1 MGAAENSRRIQAPI
15 ESDLARARPSHA
27 RVVNMGRNARIGRTR
42 IETSHGRRRRGAVGV
57 AAAVAVA
64 VAAVFA
70 LGLELGRR
78 KEPAEPQRP
87 ADPLA
92 LLDGAERIAP
102 PAPAPAKLVFHDVL
116 TAKDRSQ
123 DVLLPAPKP
132 APARQ
137 VAARKAPAATTTE
150 PAAGSGASQVAA
162 RAVPAPDD
170 RTPPATAASTTPAAE
185 AAPRSGWEIQLVA
198 SPNEA
203 EAKRIA
209 VKHAGARVVTADVD
223 GKRWYRVRLV
233 GFASR
238 PEAQAALERLGRD
251 GVHAFVTAAR

>member
-1 MGAAENSRRIQAPI
+1 
-15 ESDLARARPSHA
+15 
-27 RVVNMGRNARIGRTR
+27 MGRNARIGRTR
-42 IETSHGRRRRGAVGV
+42 LETTHGGRRRGAIGV

-64 VAAVFA
+64 AAAVFA

-78 KEPAEPQRP
+78 KEPAEPARP

-132 APARQ
+132 APAKQ
-137 VAARKAPAATTTE
+137 VAARKAPVAAATMPSAIGTTTATGTTTAE
-150 PAAGSGASQVAA
+150 PAAASTASHLA
-162 RAVPAPDD
+162 SRTVPAED
-170 RTPPATAASTTPAAE
+170 RMPP
-185 AAPRSGWEIQLVA
+185 APRSGWEIQLVA
-198 SPNEA
+198 SPNEG

-209 VKHAGARVVTADVD
+209 GRHSGARVITADVD

-233 GFASR
+233 GFATR

-251 GVHAFVTAAR
+251 GAHGFVTAAR